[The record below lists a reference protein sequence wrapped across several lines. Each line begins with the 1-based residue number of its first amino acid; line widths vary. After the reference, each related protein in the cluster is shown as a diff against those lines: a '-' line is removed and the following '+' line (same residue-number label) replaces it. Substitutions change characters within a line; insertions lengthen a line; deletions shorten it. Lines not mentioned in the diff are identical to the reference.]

1 MDVSSIST
9 YTDYLTKQNT
19 KADELKNTLNK
30 TDYSEADDEKLL
42 DACKQF
48 ESYMIEQMYKNMEKA
63 SKILTEDEDD
73 DSTSSQYVDMFHDN
87 YIQTIAESMTNSGQ
101 SIGLADQLY
110 NAIKKNEGTQV

>member
-1 MDVSSIST
+1 MAISVDNT
-9 YTDYLTKQNT
+9 YLTNYSTDASASAADKLSSQIQNAST
-19 KADELKNTLNK
+19 
-30 TDYSEADDEKLL
+30 DDETME
-42 DACKQF
+42 ACKQF
-48 ESYMIEQMYKNMEKA
+48 ESYMIE
-63 SKILTEDEDD
+63 ILTEDEDD

>member
-1 MDVSSIST
+1 MAISVDNT
-9 YTDYLTKQNT
+9 YLTNYSTDASASAADKLSSQIQNAST
-19 KADELKNTLNK
+19 
-30 TDYSEADDEKLL
+30 DDETME
-42 DACKQF
+42 ACKQF
-48 ESYMIEQMYKNMEKA
+48 ESYMIEQMYKYMEKA

-73 DSTSSQYVDMFHDN
+73 DSTSNQYVDMFHDN